1 MCQRDSKN
9 KQIVQK
15 FRALFPCLQPKIR
28 FSSFKRRLILNGN
41 QCVWEVGRGHRGQK
55 EQEKGQKGTGKTALG
70 HAFVCLLMVPSVP
83 STRPEQAP
91 GARAQ
96 STCSDHALRAHD
108 RIWVIFGHRA
118 PTCTG
123 DSGRFWSLGAI
134 LGPLALQLRV
144 VILQLDPALAPIG
157 QAGFYVRARFAF
169 YGSPHTAQAQS
180 SGVPRI
186 PTELDKGAK
195 SLFPDAC

>member
-1 MCQRDSKN
+1 MLRA
-9 KQIVQK
+9 
-15 FRALFPCLQPKIR
+15 RALIMRSERMIGFG
-28 FSSFKRRLILNGN
+28 SFLAI
-41 QCVWEVGRGHRGQK
+41 GR
-55 EQEKGQKGTGKTALG
+55 
-70 HAFVCLLMVPSVP
+70 PP
-83 STRPEQAP
+83 
-91 GARAQ
+91 
-96 STCSDHALRAHD
+96 
-108 RIWVIFGHRA
+108 
-118 PTCTG
+118 CTG